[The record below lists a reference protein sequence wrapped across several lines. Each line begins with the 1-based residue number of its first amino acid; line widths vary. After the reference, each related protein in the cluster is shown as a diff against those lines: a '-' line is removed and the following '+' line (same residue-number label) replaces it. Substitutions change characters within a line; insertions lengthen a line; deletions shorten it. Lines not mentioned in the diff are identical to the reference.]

1 MRAQW
6 DLKRFV
12 DTALFFNGPEQVLK
26 RLVPP
31 RRRAASDTIWDPT
44 VQPPMLDFGPLD
56 DVVMGGVSESSFEI
70 STSRS
75 SDTAGEESTV
85 GVFAG
90 TIRTENNGGF
100 AGVRSRSLSP
110 PLRLAAKS
118 GIRMRVRGDGQR
130 YKLIIRDSYDWNG
143 IAWALSFDTTREWSV
158 VEAPFNDLVPTLFAR
173 RVPGAKLDADRITTL
188 QLTLSKFEY
197 DGTLNP
203 AFEAGPFRLEL
214 GKIEA
219 Y

>member
-12 DTALFFNGPEQVLK
+12 DTALFFNGPEQVLM

-143 IAWALSFDTTREWSV
+143 IGPHSLCAQGPWGQARCRSHHDAPAHPFQIRIRWEAQPRFCGGAISAGIGQDRGILSGPPLDLNDTAEY
-158 VEAPFNDLVPTLFAR
+158 
-173 RVPGAKLDADRITTL
+173 
-188 QLTLSKFEY
+188 LTV
-197 DGTLNP
+197 
-203 AFEAGPFRLEL
+203 
-214 GKIEA
+214 
-219 Y
+219 